1 MSYQDELQRLEAEN
15 ARLKD
20 ELIDVL
26 RCDIDAIKRRD
37 GTIANLESEIERLNN
52 ELSRCKPNLD
62 DAPIWAETLNAE
74 WYWVG
79 NGLSYGAGCFQEE
92 IK

>member
-26 RCDIDAIKRRD
+26 R
-37 GTIANLESEIERLNN
+37 ERNDLAA
-52 ELSRCKPNLD
+52 ELAKYKPSWD
-62 DAPIWAETLNAE
+62 DAPEWAQYCVTATRRA
-74 WYWVG
+74 WYELDPRQQWSTTGVRLMHDKDD
-79 NGLSYGAGCFQEE
+79 NELERRP
-92 IK
+92 

>member
-26 RCDIDAIKRRD
+26 K
-37 GTIANLESEIERLNN
+37 ERNDLAA
-52 ELSRCKPNLD
+52 ELAKCKPNWD
-62 DAPIWAETLNAE
+62 DAPPLADGVYCNWR
-74 WYWVG
+74 WYGEYMVPTPAM
-79 NGLSYGAGCFQEE
+79 YYEE
-92 IK
+92 PRPRDKQ